1 MSRYLLDTNI
11 LVYVLLSEF
20 DKLSNETKNILSDY
34 ENLLF
39 TSSLSVMEIL
49 QLLRI
54 KKIKAKKYQTP
65 TDLLKAIEK
74 EFFVKIIPFAKE
86 HVCTLSN
93 LQIPADHNDPLDH
106 AIIAQALSEK
116 MTLVS
121 SDKKFKEYV
130 PQRLSLAFNRR

>member
-1 MSRYLLDTNI
+1 MARYLLDTNI

-20 DKLSNETKNILSDY
+20 DNLSNDSKIILNDY
-34 ENLLF
+34 DNLLF

-65 TDLLKAIEK
+65 TELFSAIEK
-74 EFFVKIIPFAKE
+74 EFYIKIVPFAKE
-86 HVCTLSN
+86 HVQTLAR
-93 LQIPADHNDPLDH
+93 LQIPADHNDPFDH
-106 AIIAQALSEK
+106 AIIAQAMSEK

-121 SDKKFKEYV
+121 SDKKFKEYA
-130 PQRLSLAFNRR
+130 PQQLRLAFNRR

>member
-20 DKLSNETKNILSDY
+20 DKLSDETKNILTDY

-65 TDLLKAIEK
+65 TDLFIAIER
-74 EFFVKIIPFAKE
+74 EFFIKIIPFAKE
-86 HVCTLSN
+86 HLSALSK
-93 LQIPADHNDPLDH
+93 LQIPTDHNDPFDH

-130 PQRLSLAFNRR
+130 PQRLRLVFNRR